1 MKKLFVIVLAILSC
15 NAANGGNDLFD
26 FDESDFRAQMQ
37 NLNDLEEFL
46 MVHEGLTYLDL
57 AAHHE
62 HLASHVMEDPF
73 SATSWSREP
82 AGIPSFWWGC
92 IGGILGII
100 AVFLITQDEEE
111 ARRALWGCITGYLV
125 LIGAG
130 LTYLILLVTLIE

>member
-1 MKKLFVIVLAILSC
+1 MKKLFVIVLAILTC
-15 NAANGGNDLFD
+15 NAANGRNNLFD
-26 FDESDFRAQMQ
+26 FYESDFRAQMQ
-37 NLNDLEEFL
+37 NLNDLKEFL
-46 MVHEGLTYLDL
+46 LAHEGLTYLNL

-62 HLASHVMEDPF
+62 HFASHVIKNPF

-111 ARRALWGCITGYLV
+111 AGRALWGCITGNLV

-130 LTYLILLVTLIE
+130 LTYLIFL